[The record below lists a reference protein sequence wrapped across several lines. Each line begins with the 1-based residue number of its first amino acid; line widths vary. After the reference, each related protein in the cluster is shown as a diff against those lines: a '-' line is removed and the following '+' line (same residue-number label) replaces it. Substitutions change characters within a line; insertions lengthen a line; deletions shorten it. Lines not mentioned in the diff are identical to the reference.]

1 MCSEGTPHRKGGV
14 EVPDTRPMRR
24 SFRTRGF
31 FVGSIPRVG
40 TLGWYA
46 MPPSGHG
53 IGHVVGGSGKG
64 NTVGVRYREQPGHG
78 RAPKTWLPGP
88 VTGTRWGSGIETV
101 IVHYALN
108 GPRIPAQGI
117 ALGTASTESVCSEGT
132 PHRKGGV
139 EAQDTRPMRRSFR
152 TRVSFSG
159 WIPRVGTLGWYAMP
173 RQGMGFETP
182 VDIEVE

>member
-1 MCSEGTPHRKGGV
+1 
-14 EVPDTRPMRR
+14 
-24 SFRTRGF
+24 
-31 FVGSIPRVG
+31 
-40 TLGWYA
+40 

-53 IGHVVGGSGKG
+53 IGHLVGGSGKG

-78 RAPKTWLPGP
+78 RGPKTWLAGP
-88 VTGTRWGSGIETV
+88 VSEPRWAHGIETV

-108 GPRIPAQGI
+108 GHRIPAQGI

-173 RQGMGFETP
+173 PSGHEIGHVVGGSGNGNTVGVRYRNHGGPTGSKLLSSHMP
-182 VDIEVE
+182 